1 MIQILG
7 QDAAVRALERG
18 LSLGRLAHAY
28 TLVGPPG
35 VGKMTF
41 ALALAQGA
49 NCLEEEKPCGHC
61 SQCTRIAGGIHA
73 DVMVIGIPEQD
84 RTSGEGPRTE
94 IAIEQVREVQRLSAL
109 KPYEG
114 AYRVFIF
121 DEAKRL
127 SPEASN
133 SLLKTLEEPPEDV
146 ILVLLASNEELLLPT
161 IISRCQLLEF
171 RRLPT
176 HLVAQELERR
186 GLEEEGKAWELAALS
201 EGSLGWALEA
211 LTDPAILEERQ
222 QKLER
227 VVSVLEGGIEER
239 FAYAAQL
246 ASAFSRDR
254 EVGRSELRLW
264 LSLCR
269 DLLLLKEGT
278 AEFLVNIAI
287 KETLE
292 KIAQGL
298 ISENI
303 AAILK
308 ALEEAIEHLDQNA
321 NPRLALEVLML
332 SLPPMHILG
341 SRKGV

>member
-1 MIQILG
+1 MLEILG

-18 LSLGRLAHAY
+18 LALGRLAHAY
-28 TLVGPPG
+28 LLVGPTG

-61 SQCTRIAGGIHA
+61 SQCRRIAGGIHA
-73 DVMVIGIPEQD
+73 DVMVISIPEQD
-84 RTSGEGPRTE
+84 RTSDEGPRTE
-94 IAIEQVREVQRLSAL
+94 VAIDQVREIQRLSSL

-121 DEAKRL
+121 DEAERL
-127 SPEASN
+127 STEASN
-133 SLLKTLEEPPEDV
+133 CLLKTLEEPPENV

-161 IISRCQLLEF
+161 IVSRCQLLEF

-186 GLEEEGKAWELAALS
+186 GLSEEGKAWELATLS
-201 EGSLGWALEA
+201 QGSLGWALEA
-211 LTDPAILEERQ
+211 LADPAILEERR

-227 VVSVLEGGIEER
+227 IVSVLQGGIEER

-254 EVGRSELRLW
+254 EAGRSELRLW

-269 DLLLLKEGT
+269 DLLLIKEDT

-298 ISENI
+298 SPESI

-308 ALEEAIEHLDQNA
+308 ALEEVIEQLDQNA

-332 SLPPMHILG
+332 SLPPTHILG
-341 SRKGV
+341 SRKGI

>member
-1 MIQILG
+1 M
-7 QDAAVRALERG
+7 LERG
-18 LSLGRLAHAY
+18 LSSGRLAHAY
-28 TLVGPPG
+28 LLAGPPG

-49 NCLEEEKPCGHC
+49 NCLEEDKPCGRC
-61 SQCTRIAGGIHA
+61 SQCRRIVGGIHA
-73 DVMVIGIPEQD
+73 DVMIISILEQD

-121 DEAKRL
+121 DEAERL

-133 SLLKTLEEPPEDV
+133 GLLKTLEEPPDDV

-176 HLVAQELERR
+176 HVVAQELERR
-186 GLEEEGKAWELAALS
+186 GLAEQDKAWELAALS

-211 LTDPAILEERQ
+211 LADPAILEERQ

-254 EVGRSELRLW
+254 EAGRSKLRLW

-269 DLLLLKEGT
+269 DLLLLKECT

-287 KETLE
+287 KEILE
-292 KIAQGL
+292 KIAHGL
-298 ISENI
+298 SSENI

-308 ALEEAIEHLDQNA
+308 ALEEAIEQLDQNA

-332 SLPPMHILG
+332 SLPPTHILG